1 MVCFHEFV
9 LLYHGTIWLLN
20 NQVNGFFFMCL
31 WIVVSWN
38 CCVNN
43 HA

>member
-20 NQVNGFFFMCL
+20 NQVNGFFHVFMD
-31 WIVVSWN
+31 
-38 CCVNN
+38 CCFMELLCE
-43 HA
+43 